1 MINEDND
8 NNVQRPRPE
17 FLNHF
22 DQKDKEKV
30 LEKSTE
36 TGNSINN
43 QAFGSFQLNKP
54 KSPEYGNA
62 QAMQQQFQQVPGAGK
77 IFLGYAS
84 RHCPETPL
92 RLPEFCP
99 ISKW

>member
-1 MINEDND
+1 MICLLQVINEDND

-43 QAFGSFQLNKP
+43 QAFGSLQLNKP

-77 IFLGYAS
+77 ILLVSHY
-84 RHCPETPL
+84 
-92 RLPEFCP
+92 
-99 ISKW
+99 I

>member
-43 QAFGSFQLNKP
+43 QAFGSLQLNKP

-77 IFLGYAS
+77 
-84 RHCPETPL
+84 
-92 RLPEFCP
+92 P
-99 ISKW
+99 IITCSSL

>member
-43 QAFGSFQLNKP
+43 QAFGSLQLNKP

-77 IFLGYAS
+77 CFKASQAYLYIFFS
-84 RHCPETPL
+84 CCCFRS
-92 RLPEFCP
+92 
-99 ISKW
+99 II